1 MFQDELVRQEREKK
15 RLAIAFGAIGIAIL
29 VVLFTVQEFP
39 EPFWLWAVFALA
51 FVFFEWNAVE
61 VNDKLYASPSLMVM
75 MTAAVAFGPES
86 AVLGTTAM
94 AAMAILTPDDVR
106 ERRWFQPAAN
116 FGQLI
121 ASTAISTSVL
131 AFLMTRIGDTTGDWT
146 VSTAMVGFIALASG
160 LAAVLH
166 GVVNLRLVT
175 FIFQRVYGG
184 RGAARWSH
192 MSQLVV
198 PYIGMGF
205 LGGLLGAT
213 YLLVGPASLPLI
225 AIVFFTGYMAFESY
239 AGLREAQL
247 STLAGFIKA
256 LEAKDLYTRGHTER
270 VAFFSNMI
278 GQHVGFNGT
287 QLERLRWAAL
297 IHDVGKLAVPREVI
311 RKKARLTDDEYEE
324 MQGHVH
330 HVEDLLSEVE
340 FLRPMVEIAS
350 NHHANFDGS
359 GYHGSTGEEGKI
371 PSLEARILAVADS
384 FDAMTSTRSYRVALS
399 QEYAFAELRRYAG
412 TQFDPEIVESFI
424 DVLTAS
430 GERYGSPVE
439 LTENEARRRAE
450 RGAGG
455 SADPDDPAHDATD
468 FARRKGRVDDPGAS
482 HG

>member
-15 RLAIAFGAIGIAIL
+15 RIAVAFVAIGVAVL
-29 VVLFTVQEFP
+29 SVLFVVQEFP
-39 EPFWLWAVFALA
+39 KPLWLWAAFAVA

-61 VNDKLYASPSLMVM
+61 VNDKLYASPSIMVM

-86 AVLGTTAM
+86 AVLGTSTM
-94 AAMAILTPDDVR
+94 AALAILTPDDVR
-106 ERRWFQPAAN
+106 GRRWFQPAAN
-116 FGQLI
+116 FGQLV

-131 AFLMTRIGDTTGDWT
+131 AFLMTRIGDVGGEWT
-146 VSTAMVGFIALASG
+146 VSTSMVGLVALASG

-166 GVVNLRLVT
+166 GFVNLRLVT
-175 FIFQRVYGG
+175 FIFGRVYGNT
-184 RGAARWSH
+184 GAARWSH
-192 MSQLVV
+192 MAQLVV
-198 PYIGMGF
+198 PYVGMGF

-270 VAFFSNMI
+270 VAYFSNMI
-278 GQHVGFNGT
+278 GQHIGFNGT

-350 NHHANFDGS
+350 NHHAHYDGK
-359 GYHGSTGEEGKI
+359 GYHGSSGEEGQI

-399 QEYAFAELRRYAG
+399 QEYAFAELRRHGG

-424 DVLTAS
+424 EALTAS

-450 RGAGG
+450 RGASGAGERASG
-455 SADPDDPAHDATD
+455 SSETADQFRSDGSIGDAGRAH
-468 FARRKGRVDDPGAS
+468 G
-482 HG
+482 